1 MEKLLITN
9 VKNKINECKKK
20 QKIKVKVKVK
30 VKITYKYNLI
40 TSNWFVKNKFIKF

>member
-20 QKIKVKVKVK
+20 
-30 VKITYKYNLI
+30 T
-40 TSNWFVKNKFIKF
+40 KNKNKSKSKSKNNL